1 MGLRR
6 PTPSLTISGAVGAG
20 RGSSKAPSRD
30 LLKRMRIG
38 LETRSCD
45 GAAYVTLDTDEVRRA
60 ATSLE
65 AESQKASSTRPYRSH
80 KAAIL
85 GSSALYGVG
94 RTAAGR
100 TQRTG

>member
-30 LLKRMRIG
+30 LVKRMRIG

-65 AESQKASSTRPYRSH
+65 AESQ
-80 KAAIL
+80 
-85 GSSALYGVG
+85 
-94 RTAAGR
+94 
-100 TQRTG
+100 TG

>member
-1 MGLRR
+1 MIKSEWNYSWRPRCFERKKMGLRR

-65 AESQKASSTRPYRSH
+65 AESQ
-80 KAAIL
+80 
-85 GSSALYGVG
+85 
-94 RTAAGR
+94 
-100 TQRTG
+100 TG

>member
-1 MGLRR
+1 MPVEDLEG
-6 PTPSLTISGAVGAG
+6 PSC
-20 RGSSKAPSRD
+20 D